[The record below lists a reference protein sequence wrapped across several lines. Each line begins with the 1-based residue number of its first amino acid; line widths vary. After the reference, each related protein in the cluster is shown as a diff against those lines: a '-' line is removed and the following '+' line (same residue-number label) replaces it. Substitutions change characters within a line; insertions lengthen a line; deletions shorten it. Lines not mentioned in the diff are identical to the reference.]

1 MKICVHYTLSNSYLE
16 KADEIKISLR
26 RIDEVP
32 SIAEKYPNAAILIDN
47 PKDEPIDWEQFRIY
61 SKLVK
66 KGLYLIV
73 PNFKSAKEAKAH
85 NAKFYFG
92 YSLKT
97 PYEVNAAIALGVSY
111 IKLAAPAFFYLQ
123 DLPKEVPYR
132 VAANVAYSDGFER
145 ENGIDGSW
153 ILPRDLPLYEP
164 YLSTIEFDGVNT
176 TQEET
181 LFRIYSGET
190 NYTSDF
196 SLLIKNGNI
205 DKLVPVRLID
215 PEISKRR
222 LGCQQKCAIGKCKYC
237 FNAFTLASILA
248 EKGEIEWEKNLK
260 PS

>member
-1 MKICVHYTLSNSYLE
+1 MHYTLSNSYLE
-16 KADEIKISLR
+16 KADEIKISMR
-26 RIDEVP
+26 KIDEVP

-85 NAKFYFG
+85 NANFYFG
-92 YSLKT
+92 YALKT

-111 IKLAAPAFFYLQ
+111 IKLAAPAFFYLK

-132 VAANVAYSDGFER
+132 VAANIAYSDGFER
-145 ENGIDGSW
+145 ENGINGSW
-153 ILPRDLPLYEP
+153 ILPRDLEYYEP
-164 YLSTIEFDGVNT
+164 YIAAIEFDGVNT

-190 NYTSDF
+190 NYTTDI
-196 SLLIKNGNI
+196 SLLIKNM
-205 DKLVPVRLID
+205 DKSVPVRYLT

-222 LGCQQKCAIGKCKYC
+222 LNCHQKCAYEKCKFCY
-237 FNAFTLASILA
+237 NAFSLASILA
-248 EKGEIEWEKNLK
+248 EKGDQL
-260 PS
+260 